1 MTGQVGRI
9 RRLALAALASLAVAP
24 MALAQQGDGETIY
37 RSGGSNPQALACI
50 TCHGPDAMG
59 MAAGGFPRL
68 AGLPE
73 SYLTRRL
80 QDFRQ
85 GEHDNPIMKPL
96 ASALTEEES
105 EAVSHYLASLP
116 APKPPRIARDRVPEG
131 TGERLALNGA
141 WERSVPECVACHG
154 PGGIGVGEAFP
165 PLAGQHQSYLTAQLR
180 AWRDGVRRNDPMDLM
195 GHIARALSDEEIEAV
210 AAYFAGLDTEEQQ

>member
-80 QDFRQ
+80 RSE
-85 GEHDNPIMKPL
+85 EH
-96 ASALTEEES
+96 TS
-105 EAVSHYLASLP
+105 ELQSRGQLVC
-116 APKPPRIARDRVPEG
+116 
-131 TGERLALNGA
+131 RLL
-141 WERSVPECVACHG
+141 VK
-154 PGGIGVGEAFP
+154 
-165 PLAGQHQSYLTAQLR
+165 
-180 AWRDGVRRNDPMDLM
+180 
-195 GHIARALSDEEIEAV
+195 
-210 AAYFAGLDTEEQQ
+210 

>member
-116 APKPPRIARDRVPEG
+116 APKPPRIARDRVRSE
-131 TGERLALNGA
+131 ERRVGK
-141 WERSVPECVACHG
+141 ECSCRGSGDQYQEEYRH
-154 PGGIGVGEAFP
+154 VGQKCP
-165 PLAGQHQSYLTAQLR
+165 R
-180 AWRDGVRRNDPMDLM
+180 
-195 GHIARALSDEEIEAV
+195 
-210 AAYFAGLDTEEQQ
+210 